1 MAASKADP
9 LEVEPED
16 AQHFGD
22 GGGGQTQINHGQHG
36 QKVKHG
42 LVETV
47 FGLDHIQNSDVPHK
61 GNQIHNTEWESNQ
74 ICTVSS
80 PGIPS
85 RRKKGGWNWVSLIEG
100 IFLEVSLN
108 SWSESRITVF
118 FLSMSPGKMKDF
130 QSALE
135 VMVKVVNLEILDI
148 LLFPE
153 SSQQLS
159 Q

>member
-1 MAASKADP
+1 M
-9 LEVEPED
+9 
-16 AQHFGD
+16 
-22 GGGGQTQINHGQHG
+22 
-36 QKVKHG
+36 
-42 LVETV
+42 
-47 FGLDHIQNSDVPHK
+47 
-61 GNQIHNTEWESNQ
+61 
-74 ICTVSS
+74 
-80 PGIPS
+80 
-85 RRKKGGWNWVSLIEG
+85 SLIEG

-148 LLFPE
+148 LLFPK